1 MKNVSSLT
9 LVLTVVAVC
18 LPFSI
23 SLPGARADDQPPPG
37 AQRFS
42 GNISWYGNPFHGRK
56 TASGQIFDMNKLT
69 SAHKK
74 LPFFTR
80 VLVENPKTGNT
91 VIVSVT
97 DRGPFVKTRV
107 MDVSRESARR
117 LGILLGGIAYVD
129 CTIVGS
135 GTAQDIK

>member
-18 LPFSI
+18 LPFS
-23 SLPGARADDQPPPG
+23 LPSARADDQPPPA

-80 VLVENPKTGNT
+80 VLVENPKTGKT